1 VTCTAKT
8 IAAAAFVAAALCA
21 SNARANGRFPR
32 AIRLFESPSD
42 SQKLALVATYGLL
55 LTEDRGG
62 HWYHVCD
69 AAITFEPAFASD
81 PLFALTADESFLL
94 GAQTRLTRSSDRG
107 CDWTKVLEPPMSSI
121 DDFTMVPSHAN
132 DVLAAVT
139 EYGATSTVVQLQESA
154 DGGLTWKRIGAPLPA
169 PFVYTLDVDPKDPA
183 HVYATVPSGSADET
197 APALLLRSRDRGAT
211 WAVKAIPMTNAN
223 ATPWIAA
230 VHPVDGNRI
239 FVRTDGWKNRDV
251 MDAADDALLYSAD
264 GGDTWV
270 ELLHAGTGEPA
281 GAKLLGF
288 ALSPDGSTVLAG
300 YGDPMDPG
308 RLVDPDRK
316 WSGIYKSSADGRYSF
331 GGAPLVKGSVSCLA
345 WTAHGAYACYS
356 PAGEIASIAF
366 TSDASFSP
374 PSTTTIMKTSDV
386 RGAPPCCSAG
396 RAVSACRWE
405 VDCQALGACD
415 AGAPP
420 SPPPTCGGS
429 DAGGGAGGGGS
440 SGDAGPSTG
449 SGGKADSTPAGG
461 STGCGCRLAESA
473 TSGSRA
479 WCLVATAFAAAFG
492 RALRSRSR
500 RRRDRFSLVR

>member
-1 VTCTAKT
+1 VTRTAKT
-8 IAAAAFVAAALCA
+8 IAAAAFVSAALCT

-42 SQKLALVATYGLL
+42 FQKLTLVATYGLL

-81 PLFALTADESFLL
+81 PLFGLTADESFLL
-94 GAQTRLTRSSDRG
+94 GAQTRLTRSKDRG
-107 CDWTKVLEPPMSSI
+107 CDWAKVLEPPMSSI
-121 DDFTMVPSHAN
+121 DDFTMVASHAD

-139 EYGATSTVVQLQESA
+139 EYGPTSSVVQLQEST

-183 HVYATVPSGSADET
+183 HVYATAPSGSADET

-211 WAVKAIPMTNAN
+211 WAVKPIPMSNAN

-230 VHPVDGNRI
+230 VHPDDGNRI

-264 GGDTWV
+264 GGDTWT

-316 WSGIYKSSADGRYSF
+316 WSGIYRSSSDGRYAF
-331 GGAPLVKGSVSCLA
+331 GSAPLVKGSISCLA

-374 PSTTTIMKTSDV
+374 ASTTTIMKTSEV

-405 VDCQALGACD
+405 TDCQALAACD

-420 SPPPTCGGS
+420 SPTTCGGN
-429 DAGGGAGGGGS
+429 DGGGGS
-440 SGDAGPSTG
+440 GGGPAAEAGPSTG
-449 SGGKADSTPAGG
+449 PGASAAG
-461 STGCGCRLAESA
+461 STGCGCRFV
-473 TSGSRA
+473 G
-479 WCLVATAFAAAFG
+479 AAALDG
-492 RALRSRSR
+492 RACGSIVALYLLATTRARLR
-500 RRRDRFSLVR
+500 RRRR